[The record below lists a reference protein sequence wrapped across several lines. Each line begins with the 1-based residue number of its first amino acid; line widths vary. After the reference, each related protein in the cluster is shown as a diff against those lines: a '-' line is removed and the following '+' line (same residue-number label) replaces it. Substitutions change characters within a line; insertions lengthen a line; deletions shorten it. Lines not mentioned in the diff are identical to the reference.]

1 MTLRHGDH
9 PIGGG
14 GAWEIHTSLEARL
27 PPRRARVVVEDGAVE
42 ASHEAPLGVA
52 VVVER
57 LVRALGGVVA
67 LAAARDADVEG
78 VRGARLEREAPE
90 AHVAALG
97 PRPPAHVELADLLER
112 RVQRLVARARV
123 QVPMHAAEVVDE
135 PAGRSVLLLCD
146 GTRQCQRRTH
156 PPGADDDAPAA
167 VGLDDARGV
176 AALVEV
182 MQCERVVVDVDGGVA
197 VGGVVAREDV
207 PLALPL
213 RRRVAGAQLREV
225 DVSMGIE
232 VVGPDLLVRDAVVLG
247 AEVHHEEPR
256 LRRALALR
264 RIGGVAAALLG
275 RHEHDVRVV
284 EADREVGEGVEPLRR
299 GEVPA
304 RNLVEEAAAVV
315 RAVGAA
321 EDAHERFAGEL
332 EACAGDA
339 APSRDCIIL
348 RVSNGRTSVMS
359 NNTTTC

>member
-135 PAGRSVLLLCD
+135 
-146 GTRQCQRRTH
+146 
-156 PPGADDDAPAA
+156 PAA